1 MEPRETIGKRIST
14 VLDKLNM
21 TQRELAQKINVTEVT
36 IGRYIN
42 DIREP
47 KGSVLRDIAVAL
59 GVTTDYLL
67 GSTSDPKLTAKD
79 EKDISKKLESILNE
93 MSGSDALM
101 FDGEKMDMDE
111 ESKELLKSSIE
122 NSLRLAKKLAKEK
135 YTPKKYK
142 K

>member
-1 MEPRETIGKRIST
+1 MIGDLIKKERINKGMTQGQLAKILDVSPSTIGMYEQNRR
-14 VLDKLNM
+14 VPD
-21 TQRELAQKINVTEVT
+21 TEMVVKMSEFF
-36 IGRYIN
+36 N
-42 DIREP
+42 
-47 KGSVLRDIAVAL
+47 
-59 GVTTDYLL
+59 VTTDYLL

-79 EKDISKKLESILNE
+79 EKDISKKLESILDE
-93 MSGSDALM
+93 MGGSDALM

>member
-1 MEPRETIGKRIST
+1 MDFGKRLKQLREEKGLIQQDIADLLNVGRAT
-14 VLDKLNM
+14 IAGYETKGKQPDFDKL
-21 TQRELAQKINVTEVT
+21 TKLA
-36 IGRYIN
+36 GFF
-42 DIREP
+42 
-47 KGSVLRDIAVAL
+47 

-67 GSTSDPKLTAKD
+67 GSTQDPKLTAKD

>member
-1 MEPRETIGKRIST
+1 MIGDLIKKERINKGMTQGQLAKILDVSPSTIGMYEQNRR
-14 VLDKLNM
+14 VPD
-21 TQRELAQKINVTEVT
+21 TEMVVKMSEFF
-36 IGRYIN
+36 N
-42 DIREP
+42 
-47 KGSVLRDIAVAL
+47 
-59 GVTTDYLL
+59 VTTDYLL

-93 MSGSDALM
+93 MGGSDALM

>member
-42 DIREP
+42 DVREP
-47 KGSVLRDIAVAL
+47 KGSILREIAVAL

-67 GSTSDPKLTAKD
+67 GSTKDPSLTTKD
-79 EKDISKKLESILNE
+79 EKDISKKLESILDE
-93 MSGSDALM
+93 MGGSDALM
-101 FDGEKMDMDE
+101 FDGEKMDMDNIQKNQMLKLLISE
-111 ESKELLKSSIE
+111 IIVDNESI
-122 NSLRLAKKLAKEK
+122 RIVWRF
-135 YTPKKYK
+135 
-142 K
+142 